1 MSAGEED
8 EARKTVQFIVDV
20 TNEIQRKAKQIGQEI
35 GKKRKVGKK
44 GKKNTQKRRVPEK
57 LDVIEEEEEVEGKE
71 NEEGMKEEKE
81 ESNNLPQSVPDEP
94 SEIQLDQPPDEVNE
108 VGKVEEPEILEIPE
122 KPSDISN
129 PQPEELKISEDQK
142 DSDSDSFFDEP
153 EYLVV
158 C

>member
-1 MSAGEED
+1 M
-8 EARKTVQFIVDV
+8 
-20 TNEIQRKAKQIGQEI
+20 
-35 GKKRKVGKK
+35 
-44 GKKNTQKRRVPEK
+44 
-57 LDVIEEEEEVEGKE
+57 
-71 NEEGMKEEKE
+71 
-81 ESNNLPQSVPDEP
+81 
-94 SEIQLDQPPDEVNE
+94 NE

-129 PQPEELKISEDQK
+129 PQPEEPLKISEDQK

>member
-1 MSAGEED
+1 M
-8 EARKTVQFIVDV
+8 
-20 TNEIQRKAKQIGQEI
+20 
-35 GKKRKVGKK
+35 
-44 GKKNTQKRRVPEK
+44 
-57 LDVIEEEEEVEGKE
+57 
-71 NEEGMKEEKE
+71 
-81 ESNNLPQSVPDEP
+81 NNLPQSVPDEP

-129 PQPEELKISEDQK
+129 PQPEEPLKISEDQK